1 MTTRIE
7 LLGQMAVVP
16 EAGCMLPSGR
26 AELLLAFVAAE
37 HHRIAGQDELASGA
51 VSTRRPLATG
61 LRPCAGPGWP

>member
-1 MTTRIE
+1 
-7 LLGQMAVVP
+7 
-16 EAGCMLPSGR
+16 MLPGGR